1 MQQEQDESFGLGV
14 RHLAVRL
21 ADANAKWREAY
32 LLEEARIRD
41 ALGPLAIDIQH
52 FGSTAI
58 PGIKAKPIID
68 ILIGVR
74 RLEDGLAC
82 IEPMAKIG
90 YDYAGADIVRDDHL
104 FGRGIAGET
113 RTHLAHVVEYQ
124 GFNWRRNIFFR
135 DRLQGDPALALAYEE
150 LKIGLAEKYAESRAA
165 YTGAKKDFI
174 DRVLAE
180 AGLA

>member
-1 MQQEQDESFGLGV
+1 MQQQDESFGLGV
-14 RHLAVRL
+14 PHLAVRL
-21 ADANAKWREAY
+21 SDHNTKWREIN
-32 LLEEARIRD
+32 LLEETRIRD
-41 ALGPLAIDIQH
+41 ALGPLALDIQH

-68 ILIGVR
+68 ILVGVP
-74 RLEDGLAC
+74 RLDDGLAC
-82 IEPMAKIG
+82 IGPMDEIG
-90 YDYAGADIVRDDHL
+90 YDYAGADIVPDDHL
-104 FGRGIAGET
+104 FGRGVLGET

-135 DRLQGDPALALAYEE
+135 DRLQNDPPLALAYEE
-150 LKIGLAEKYAESRAA
+150 LKIGLAQKFAESRAA

-174 DRVLAE
+174 DKVLTE

>member
-1 MQQEQDESFGLGV
+1 MRDDPAYGLGLKNLTV
-14 RHLAVRL
+14 SLAEP
-21 ADANAKWREAY
+21 NAFWERAYATEAQ
-32 LLEEARIRD
+32 AIGQ
-41 ALGPLAIDIQH
+41 ALGDMAIDIQH
-52 FGSTAI
+52 VGSTAI

-68 ILIGVR
+68 IVVGVKHFD
-74 RLEDGLAC
+74 DGPRC
-82 IEPMAKIG
+82 IPAMEAIG
-90 YDYAGADIVRDDHL
+90 YDYAGADIVPDDHL
-104 FGRGIAGET
+104 FGRGVTGET

-150 LKIGLAEKYAESRAA
+150 LKIGLAQKYAESRAA